1 MRACIYARYSSERQ
15 NETSLEDQERR
26 ARERAA
32 ALGLTVVAVHAD
44 AAVSASGPLAAR
56 PGGKALLADALAGR
70 FDVLLI
76 ESLDRSFRDLV
87 DQERTVKRLE
97 HRGLRIIGISD
108 GYDST
113 ARGRKVTRIARGLV
127 NEIYLDDLRDKTHRG
142 LEGAVVR
149 GGHAGGLSYGYR
161 SVPAD
166 GGGFR
171 LRVDDDEASVVRRI
185 FEDFGAGLS
194 PRRIAHQL
202 NDEGVRSPRGGTWA
216 VSALYG
222 CPLKGSGILNNTLY
236 VGRYIWNRSQWLKD
250 PDSGK
255 RSRVDRPRAEWKV
268 DERPELRIVS
278 DELWH
283 KVRERLPDGAGRKP
297 KRGPPPKTLFGG
309 LLKCGRCGG
318 AVIAVDA
325 YSYGCGAKKDRG
337 TCAGIR
343 APRRAV
349 DARLVSAVRDDVLGA
364 DALAYLRRQVREI
377 YSQAQREAEA
387 AQRGA
392 GDRRAELQAEVDRL
406 VDAIA
411 KVGAS
416 DALAHRLRQAEAE
429 LHRQVQRAPSRAL
442 RISDGDIEAAV
453 SRVLLRLQDAL
464 QADVAR
470 ARALIADLLGPV
482 TLERFGDEV
491 WAAARIDPGRVLV
504 AAGGSQINTV
514 AGEGFGHWM
523 RVRVV

>member
-1 MRACIYARYSSERQ
+1 MRACIYARFSSERQ

-26 ARERAA
+26 ARERAT
-32 ALGLTVVAVHAD
+32 ALGLTVVAVHTD
-44 AAVSASGPLAAR
+44 AAISASGPLASR

-97 HRGLRIIGISD
+97 HRGVRIIGISD

-113 ARGRKVTRIARGLV
+113 VRGRKVTRIARGLV

-161 SVPAD
+161 SRASD

-171 LRVDDDEASVVRRI
+171 LEVDQDEAKVVRRI
-185 FEDFGAGLS
+185 FENFAEGLS
-194 PRRIAHQL
+194 PRRIAHEL
-202 NDEGVRSPRGGTWA
+202 NREGVRSPRGGTWA

-222 CPLKGSGILNNTLY
+222 CPLKGSGILNNSLY
-236 VGRYIWNRSQWLKD
+236 IGRYVWNRSQWLKD

-255 RSRVDRPRAEWKV
+255 RTRVDRPRSEWKV
-268 DERPELRIVS
+268 DERAELRIIS
-278 DELWH
+278 DELWQ
-283 KVRERLPDGAGRKP
+283 KVRERLPDGEGRKP
-297 KRGPPPKTLFGG
+297 KRGPSPKTLFGG
-309 LLKCGRCGG
+309 LLKCARCGG

-325 YSYGCGAKKDRG
+325 YAYGCAAHKDRG

-349 DARLVSAVRDDVLGA
+349 DARLLSAVRDWVLGGEE
-364 DALAYLRRQVREI
+364 LAYLRRQVREI

-392 GDRRAELQAEVDRL
+392 GDRRAELQAEVERL

-416 DALAHRLRQAEAE
+416 DALAQRLRQAEAE
-429 LHRQVQRAPSRAL
+429 LQRLAQLAPGRAP
-442 RISDGDIEAAV
+442 RISDGEIEAAV

-464 QADVAR
+464 QSDVAR
-470 ARALIADLLGPV
+470 ARTLIADLLGPV
-482 TLERFGDEV
+482 KLEQQGEEV
-491 WAAARIDPGRVLV
+491 WAEAWIEPGRVLV
-504 AAGGSQINTV
+504 AAGGSQINMV
-514 AGEGFGHWM
+514 AGARFGHWK
-523 RVRVV
+523 RLRVV